1 MAKRPKENQQIECL
15 CPKCNGR
22 EIDSSLWYLHNGYVR
37 SGRSFVADEIMA
49 MSKRLKER
57 EDQQKEDT

>member
-1 MAKRPKENQQIECL
+1 MSKQKENQQIECL

-22 EIDSSLWYLHNGYVR
+22 TIDSSRWYLHNGYVT

>member
-1 MAKRPKENQQIECL
+1 MSKQKENQQIVCH
-15 CPKCNGR
+15 CDKCNGR
-22 EIDSSLWYLHNGYVR
+22 TIDSSRWYLHNGYVR
-37 SGRSFVADEIMA
+37 SGRSFIVDEIKA